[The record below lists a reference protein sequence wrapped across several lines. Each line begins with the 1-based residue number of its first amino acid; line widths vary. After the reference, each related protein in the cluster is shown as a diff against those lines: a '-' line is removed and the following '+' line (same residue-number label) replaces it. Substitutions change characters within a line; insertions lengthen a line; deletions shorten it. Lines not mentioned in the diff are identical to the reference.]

1 MPPPGNCQT
10 TMLRAGLHMN
20 GLVAPMVPVGPIN
33 AEWFETHGAQVL
45 VLELQPGDVVVI
57 DNLSTHKRG
66 AERDKI

>member
-1 MPPPGNCQT
+1 
-10 TMLRAGLHMN
+10 
-20 GLVAPMVPVGPIN
+20 MVPVGPIN